1 VIGTLLLSTGN
12 RPVGKTDG
20 VSDMS
25 RTAAEAAE
33 RYFQTWLARDFAGF
47 SEVLAENVH
56 FSGPLAE
63 ISGREECVSSI
74 RRLRELLQDIR
85 VIHRFVD
92 GDDVV
97 TWFELVI
104 EGLDPIPVANWSHVS
119 QGRIDRIQVVFDP
132 RPMLQPSPGAQ
143 G

>member
-1 VIGTLLLSTGN
+1 MIGTLLLSTGN

-63 ISGREECVSSI
+63 ISGKHV
-74 RRLRELLQDIR
+74 LFHKALLQTALNESPFIKQLEDSMESP
-85 VIHRFVD
+85 FLQ
-92 GDDVV
+92 
-97 TWFELVI
+97 TMK
-104 EGLDPIPVANWSHVS
+104 PVPDNKVLLH
-119 QGRIDRIQVVFDP
+119 I
-132 RPMLQPSPGAQ
+132 
-143 G
+143 